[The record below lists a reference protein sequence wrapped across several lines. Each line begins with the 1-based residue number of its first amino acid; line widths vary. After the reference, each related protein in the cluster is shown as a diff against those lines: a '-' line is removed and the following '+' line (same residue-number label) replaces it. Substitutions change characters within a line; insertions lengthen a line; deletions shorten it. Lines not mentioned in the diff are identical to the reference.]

1 MKKTF
6 WIMMMVTVLLLCGCQ
21 SKPDPE
27 AVDFSTAPTF
37 AMEEITDYPTFT
49 PLDDG
54 ARPTGYSE
62 LNTDIG
68 RFYYDRV
75 PDPEGGENAIL
86 MFDDASSGES
96 YPLCAK
102 VNCAHTMDSDGC
114 GAFFEIEPIQMY
126 FDGTWLYLV
135 NYEHWGEGAAH
146 IGLIRRKPDGSDRE
160 VLIAPRGKENETC
173 TIEKCIF
180 QGNTVYFEMNVMRP
194 GATLGEGAQ
203 HITRF
208 CVGDLTT
215 GEYEVLPGRFD
226 DCTILGVSG
235 SELIVHRVTGNGG
248 WEPLENFTD
257 LFFLVDIHTGEINVI
272 LELKGGDRVY
282 ATDPEAGWMYFKKD
296 DGYDYW
302 VVYEDIPVTNDPE
315 EEMFS
320 TNTGD
325 LYFADIP
332 NRKIYK
338 WSDVDIFSGDGMRNG
353 YWVYMEWNEDHT
365 AAIKY
370 ARSIETG
377 ETYLYNEIF
386 H

>member
-1 MKKTF
+1 MKKF
-6 WIMMMVTVLLLCGCQ
+6 WTIMALVLSMLLCACGAE
-21 SKPDPE
+21 PDPE
-27 AVDFSTAPTF
+27 AIDFSTAPTF
-37 AMEEITDYPTFT
+37 AMEEISDYPTFA
-49 PLDDG
+49 PLNDG
-54 ARPTGYSE
+54 ARPTGFSE

-68 RFYYDRV
+68 RFYFDRV

-86 MFDDASSGES
+86 MFDDIYSGES

-102 VNCAHTMDSDGC
+102 VNCGHTMNDKGC
-114 GAFFEIEPIQMY
+114 GAFFHIEPNQMHY
-126 FDGTWLYLV
+126 DGTWLYLV
-135 NYEHWGEGAAH
+135 DYEHWGEGRAH

-160 VLIAPRGKENETC
+160 VLISPRGKENEIC
-173 TIEKCIF
+173 TIGRCIF
-180 QGNTVYFEMNVMRP
+180 QGNMVYFEMEIMRP
-194 GATLGEGAQ
+194 GAALGEGAQ
-203 HITRF
+203 HIKRF

-215 GEYEVLPGRFD
+215 GEYEVLSGRFD
-226 DCTILGVSG
+226 DCMLLGVCG

-248 WEPLENFTD
+248 YEPLENYTD
-257 LFFLVDIHTGEINVI
+257 LFFLLDIHTGEINVI
-272 LELKGGDRVY
+272 LELKGGDCVY
-282 ATDPEAGWMYFKKD
+282 ATDPAAGWMYFKKD

-315 EEMFS
+315 VEMFS
-320 TNTGD
+320 TNTGV

-332 NRKIYK
+332 NRKLYK
-338 WSDVDIFSGDGMRNG
+338 WSDVAFFNEDGMRNG

-377 ETYLYNEIF
+377 EEFLYDEIF